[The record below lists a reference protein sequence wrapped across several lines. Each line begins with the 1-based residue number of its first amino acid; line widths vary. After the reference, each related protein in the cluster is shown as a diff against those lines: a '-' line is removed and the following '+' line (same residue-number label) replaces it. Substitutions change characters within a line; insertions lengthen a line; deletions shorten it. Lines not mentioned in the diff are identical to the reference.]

1 MRVCG
6 FVGATDYKTERE
18 WESNCTKLQA
28 NCLRKLTGPTN
39 QKIVKWGDK
48 FMGFGGKANRP
59 SIFGVKQ
66 IVDVFLEYKTWKHW

>member
-1 MRVCG
+1 M
-6 FVGATDYKTERE
+6 
-18 WESNCTKLQA
+18 QA